1 MQVQFGARNNFPN
14 MLAND
19 ILALDSCTTEL
30 SAISQLMKGW
40 LANLQHFFLYF
51 GKDLIL
57 KRWYSFN

>member
-1 MQVQFGARNNFPN
+1 MQVRFGARNNFPN

-40 LANLQHFFLYF
+40 LANLQHFFSYS

-57 KRWYSFN
+57 KR